1 METNIISERRRS
13 YNELIELIEL
23 AEKTSEKAAS
33 YQNSWQS
40 NIFTTITSLMIF
52 TISISICIKFY
63 IDIDNGRNLSSM
75 SIPIILSF
83 FSIFGISFFIYGML
97 RVIKIEKTVMVE
109 KKVLYKLIIMI
120 HDMKELVYSSN
131 EISVVEKALIEMRL
145 SRIKFSIKE
154 EMIDKFRQ
162 R

>member
-75 SIPIILSF
+75 SIPFILSF